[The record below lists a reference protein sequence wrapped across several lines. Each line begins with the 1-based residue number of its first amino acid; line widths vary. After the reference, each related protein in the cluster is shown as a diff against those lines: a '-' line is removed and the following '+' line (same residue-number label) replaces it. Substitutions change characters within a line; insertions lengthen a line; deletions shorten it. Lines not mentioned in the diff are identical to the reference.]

1 MTKGADD
8 FESLKK
14 ELEESRLRIRSL
26 EEKVQEN
33 EFLKDSLQK
42 AEKRISQIIENSPDA
57 IVILDMETGKF
68 QSANQRAA
76 DLFGYSPEEFQTIG
90 PVEISPPIQE
100 DGRSSEEAAL
110 GYLKRASQ
118 GELVTFEWLHR
129 SKSGEI
135 IPCEVRLISLPGE
148 KLLIRGSIVDF
159 RDQKKIKDE
168 LKENQKRLESAIYG
182 GELGLWEWDIPTNGN
197 TYNDYWAEMLGYKL
211 SELAPHVDTWKSL
224 LHPEDLPIAEQALQK
239 YMSGESPVYEC
250 EFRLKCKDGSWK
262 WILTVGKLQDYDSDG
277 KPLKMYGIHSDI
289 DRRKKTEEELKE
301 KEAALSRS
309 QKLAGLGSWEYNVA
323 SGETY
328 VSEYL
333 SKIYELENRSS
344 KGIYGF
350 EIVHPDDKARIRN
363 YFRDA
368 ILNRYIREFEYRII
382 TPSGMTKTILNQSE
396 LISDEKGELVKI
408 IGSILDVSEKRKNER
423 LLQYRLGF
431 ETLTTKVSS
440 EIINLPSHKIPET
453 IRSGLEKLALFL
465 NMQRGTILLYN
476 ENYTTRHATYE
487 WIHPKA
493 RIQKENLNQ
502 IEEIDPN
509 SFITGEMKA
518 GRIAKIDKKENLP
531 YDSKSDRELFIRN
544 GLESYIAIPLMI
556 GGTLKGRLG
565 FGSENPETKK
575 EPDLDRL
582 ENQLL
587 RNFADII
594 INALER
600 KRVEDELKQ
609 ERDLLSSITE
619 NSATS
624 ITVLNTKGKI
634 LYANKSSE
642 FVLGIKNSDIVSR
655 SYDSPQWEAR
665 SLDGSE
671 WKEEEQPFTQVMRTG
686 APVYDIRHAILTA
699 NKEIK
704 YLSVNGSPVKNE
716 KGEIQSLVFL
726 VTDITENVLKER
738 ALIASEER
746 YRTVAEQ
753 TGSIVYDYD
762 ISTGKVTWAG
772 AVFSLTGFK
781 LEEFQ
786 NFNIDKWIEYIHP
799 KDLDQV
805 LHDMEESMAK
815 HNKFRSTY
823 RFRTKDEQYIL
834 VEDRGVFLYD
844 ENNQPFRM
852 MGAMI
857 DIAEKKKAEE
867 MLKDSEERLR
877 LALNAANMGNWSW
890 DIKEDKITWS
900 EKAFQIFRTQP
911 SEFKANLRALFHLT
925 HPDDKPLLEKTV
937 QNLLAGKIPG
947 DDYYFQHR
955 LILPNEELAWI
966 EAKGKLYR
974 DRNSQPL
981 RLVGTVTD
989 ITERKKAEEELK
1001 TSEMRFQTFY
1011 QFSNE
1016 AIILLEKG
1024 EIRISDSNPTF
1035 QKLFGYTAE
1044 EAAGLNLIRLLSR
1057 SSLKD
1062 LRKRNFSLGG
1072 KDSVE
1077 IIAKK
1082 KNGIFF
1088 PAIVSLRTFIN
1099 KGKGFYSINVIDTT
1113 PFKEAEELRIVN
1125 NEIRVRNRLI
1135 EIQKAELENT
1145 LENLKKTQSQL
1156 IQSEKM
1162 AALGQ
1167 LMAGI
1172 AHEINNPIGA
1182 VQASNQNI
1190 QECLN
1195 RFRSLLPDVQFAMGS
1210 LNPTLRELF
1219 AEFIEKAISGN
1230 EHFTGMEQRNRKKAI
1245 AHVLES
1251 RKIPARLAA
1260 SYADTLVDMGIG
1272 DLPEKFIP
1280 LLLLE
1285 QSEMILE
1292 YSSLESYFFRN
1303 TKTIQIA
1310 VDRISKILYAL
1321 KNFSHFDIA
1330 GERILASVKD
1340 TIETVLTIYHNQLK
1354 KGVELQ
1360 KDFEEVA
1367 PILCFPDDL
1376 LHIWTNLIYNSLQAM
1391 QFKGTILIRLKKLE
1405 DELMVEVKDNGP
1417 GIPIEIQER
1426 IFEPFFTTKA
1436 PGEGSGLGLDIVKKI
1451 VQKHDGKI
1459 GLESIPGMTS
1469 FKIYLPI
1476 LTENVR

>member
-1 MTKGADD
+1 MNNETDSFG
-8 FESLKK
+8 SLKK
-14 ELEESRLRIRSL
+14 ELEESRLRIHSL
-26 EEKVQEN
+26 ENQLREN
-33 EFLKDSLQK
+33 EFLKDSLRK

-57 IVILDMETGKF
+57 IVILNMETGKF
-68 QSANQRAA
+68 QSVNQRAS
-76 DLFGYSPEEFQTIG
+76 DLFGYSLEEFQTIG
-90 PVEISPPIQE
+90 PVAISPRFQE
-100 DGRSSEEAAL
+100 DGRTSEEAAIE
-110 GYLKRASQ
+110 YLKRASQ

-129 SKSGEI
+129 SKSDEI

-148 KLLIRGSIVDF
+148 SLLIRGSILDI
-159 RDQKKIKDE
+159 RDQKKIQDE
-168 LKENQKRLESAIYG
+168 LKKNQKRLESAIYG

-211 SELAPHVDTWKSL
+211 DELAPHVDTWKSL
-224 LHPEDLPIAEQALQK
+224 LHPEDLPLAEQALER
-239 YMSGESPVYEC
+239 YMSGETPVYEC

-262 WILTVGKLQDYDSDG
+262 WILTVGKLQDFDSNG
-277 KPLKMYGIHSDI
+277 KPLKMYGIHADI
-289 DRRKKTEEELKE
+289 DRRKKVEQQLRE

-309 QKLAGLGSWEYNVA
+309 QKLAGIGSWEYDLA
-323 SGETY
+323 EEKML

-333 SKIYELENRSS
+333 GKIYELENLSS
-344 KGIYGF
+344 KGVYGI
-350 EIVHPDDKARIRN
+350 ELVHPDDRARVQK
-363 YFRDA
+363 YFIDA
-368 ILNRYIREFEYRII
+368 VKNGYIREIEYRIV
-382 TPSGMTKTILNQSE
+382 TSSGKTKTILNQSE
-396 LISDEKGELVKI
+396 LISDEKGELKKI
-408 IGSILDVSEKRKNER
+408 IGSILDVSEKRKSER

-440 EIINLPSHKIPET
+440 EIINLPSREIPQT
-453 IRSGLEKLALFL
+453 IQSSLEKLSLFL
-465 NMQRGTILLYN
+465 NMQRGNIVLYDSK
-476 ENYTTRHATYE
+476 YTTRKVIYE
-487 WIHPKA
+487 WIHPKSK
-493 RIQKENLNQ
+493 IQKENLNQ
-502 IEEIDPN
+502 IETIDPN
-509 SFITGEMKA
+509 SYITGEMKA
-518 GRIAKIDKKENLP
+518 GRIAKIEKLEDLP
-531 YDSKSDRELFIRN
+531 FGTNSDRDLFLRN
-544 GLESYIAIPLMI
+544 GFQSFLAIPLMI

-565 FGSENPETKK
+565 FGSENIGIEK

-587 RNFADII
+587 RNFAEII

-624 ITVLNTKGKI
+624 ITVMDTEGKI

-642 FVLGIKNSDIVSR
+642 HVLGVEISEITSRTYNS
-655 SYDSPQWEAR
+655 PKWEAK
-665 SLDGSE
+665 SLDEGE
-671 WKEEEQPFTQVMRTG
+671 WKDEDQPFTQVMKTG
-686 APVYDIRHAILTA
+686 EPVYDIRHAIATSSG
-699 NKEIK
+699 EVK
-704 YLSVNGSPVKNE
+704 YLSINGSPVKNQR
-716 KGEIQSLVFL
+716 GEIQSLVFL
-726 VTDITENVLKER
+726 ITDITENVLRER
-738 ALIASEER
+738 ALKASEER

-786 NFNIDKWIEYIHP
+786 NFNIDKRLESIHP
-799 KDLDQV
+799 KDLDRV
-805 LHDMEESMAK
+805 LRELEESMAK
-815 HNKFRSTY
+815 HSKFRSIY
-823 RFRTKDEQYIL
+823 SFRTKYGGYIL
-834 VEDRGVFLYD
+834 VEDRGIFLYD
-844 ENNQPFRM
+844 GNNQPFRM
-852 MGAMI
+852 LGAMI

-890 DIKEDKITWS
+890 DINEDKITWS
-900 EKAFQIFRTQP
+900 EKAFQIFRTE
-911 SEFKANLRALFHLT
+911 SSRFKGNLNALSDLT
-925 HPDDKPLLEKTV
+925 HPEDKPLLEKTLK
-937 QNLLAGKIPG
+937 NLLNGKNPE

-955 LILPNEELAWI
+955 LILPNDELAWI
-966 EAKGKLYR
+966 ESKGKLYR
-974 DRNSQPL
+974 DRNFQPL
-981 RLVGTVTD
+981 RIVGTVTD

-1024 EIRISDSNPTF
+1024 NILINDSNPAF
-1035 QKLFGYTAE
+1035 QKLFGYSAK
-1044 EAAGLNLIRLLSR
+1044 EAAGLNLIRLLSI

-1072 KDSVE
+1072 KDSAE
-1077 IIAKK
+1077 IVAKK
-1082 KNGIFF
+1082 KNGTFF
-1088 PAIVSLRTFIN
+1088 PAIVSVRTFIN
-1099 KGKGFYSINVIDTT
+1099 KGKIFYSINVIDTS

-1135 EIQKAELENT
+1135 EIQKTELENT

-1195 RFRSLLPDVQFAMGS
+1195 RFRSLLPDVQIAMGS
-1210 LNPTLRELF
+1210 LNSESRELF
-1219 AEFIEKAISGN
+1219 AEFIEKAISSN
-1230 EHFTGMEQRNRKKAI
+1230 DHFTGMEQRNRKKAI
-1245 AHVLES
+1245 TSVLES
-1251 RKIPARLAA
+1251 FKIPTRLAV
-1260 SYADTLVDMGIG
+1260 SYADTLVDMGLG
-1272 DLPEKFIP
+1272 DLPAKFVP

-1292 YSSLESYFFRN
+1292 YSSLESFFFRN
-1303 TKTIQIA
+1303 TKTIQVA

-1354 KGVELQ
+1354 KGVDLQ
-1360 KDFEEVA
+1360 KDFEEVP

-1391 QFKGTILIRLKKLE
+1391 QFKGTILIRLKRMDK
-1405 DELMVEVKDNGP
+1405 ELMVEVKDNGP
-1417 GIPIEIQER
+1417 GIPSEIQER

-1451 VQKHDGKI
+1451 VQKHNGKI
-1459 GLESIPGMTS
+1459 ELESIPGMTS

-1476 LTENVR
+1476 LTQSA

>member
-1 MTKGADD
+1 MSKD
-8 FESLKK
+8 FDSLERLKK
-14 ELEESRLRIRSL
+14 ELEDAKLQIQKMEYALR
-26 EEKVQEN
+26 EN
-33 EFLKDSLQK
+33 EFLKNSLQK

-57 IVILDMETGKF
+57 IVILNMETGKF
-68 QSANQRAA
+68 QSVNQRAS
-76 DLFGYSPEEFQTIG
+76 DLFGYSLEEFQTIG
-90 PVEISPPIQE
+90 PIEISPFLQE
-100 DGRSSEEAAL
+100 DGRSSEESAL
-110 GYLKRASQ
+110 VYLKRASQ
-118 GELVTFEWLHR
+118 GELVTFDWLHK
-129 SKSGEI
+129 SKTGEI

-148 KLLIRGSIVDF
+148 SLLIRGSILDV

-197 TYNDYWAEMLGYKL
+197 TYNVYWAEMLGYTL
-211 SELAPHVDTWKSL
+211 NELAPHIDTWKSL
-224 LHPEDLPIAEQALQK
+224 IHPEDAPIAEEALQR
-239 YMSGESPVYEC
+239 YINGECPVYEC

-262 WILTVGKLQDYDSDG
+262 WVLTVGKFQDYDSNG
-277 KPLKMYGIHSDI
+277 KPLKMYGIHADI
-289 DRRKKTEEELKE
+289 NRRKKTEQELKE

-309 QKLAGLGSWEYNVA
+309 QKLAGLGSWEYNI
-323 SGETY
+323 SSQEMH

-333 SKIYELENRSS
+333 GKIYESDNLSS
-344 KGIYGF
+344 KGIFGL
-350 EIVHPDDKARIRN
+350 EIVHPEDQAGFQN
-363 YFRDA
+363 YFQEA
-368 ILNRYIREFEYRII
+368 IINKHIREIEYRIL
-382 TPSGMTKTILNQSE
+382 TPSGKTKTLLNQSE
-396 LISDEKGELVKI
+396 LIENGKGDVVKI

-440 EIINLPSHKIPET
+440 EIINLPSHEIPKT
-453 IRSGLEKLALFL
+453 IQSGLEKLALFL
-465 NMQRGTILLYN
+465 NMQRGSIVLYN
-476 ENYTTRHATYE
+476 EDYTTRQVIYE
-487 WIHPKA
+487 WIHPRA
-493 RIQKENLNQ
+493 TIQRENLNR
-502 IEEIDPN
+502 IEKIDPN
-509 SFITGEMKA
+509 SFLTSEMRA
-518 GRIAKIDKKENLP
+518 GRIAKIERKRDLP
-531 YDSKSDRELFIRN
+531 LHSRSDQELFNRN
-544 GLESYIAIPLMI
+544 GFESYLAIPLMI
-556 GGTLKGRLG
+556 GGILKGRLG
-565 FGSENPETKK
+565 FGSENIGIKK
-575 EPDLDRL
+575 EQDLDQL

-587 RNFADII
+587 RNFAEII

-600 KRVEDELKQ
+600 KRVEDELKL

-624 ITVLNTKGKI
+624 ITVLNTEGKI

-642 FVLGIKNSDIVSR
+642 YVLGIKNTDITSR
-655 SYDSPQWEAR
+655 SYNSPQWEAR
-665 SLDGSE
+665 SLDGTE
-671 WKEEEQPFTQVMRTG
+671 WKEEDQPFTQVLKSG
-686 APVYDIRHAILTA
+686 APVYDIRHAIVTE

-716 KGEIQSLVFL
+716 IGVIQSLVFL

-738 ALIASEER
+738 ALKASEER

-762 ISTGKVTWAG
+762 ISSGNVTWAG

-786 NFNIDKWIEYIHP
+786 FFNIDKWIEFIHP
-799 KDLDQV
+799 KDLDRV
-805 LHDMEESMAK
+805 LREMEESMAK
-815 HNKFRSTY
+815 HTKFRSIY
-823 RFRTKDEQYIL
+823 QFKTKQDQYIL

-844 ENNQPFRM
+844 KNNQPFRM

-890 DIKEDKITWS
+890 DIKEDRITWS

-911 SEFKANLRALFHLT
+911 SEFKANLRGLYQLT
-925 HPDDKPLLEKTV
+925 HPEDKPLLERTI
-937 QNLLAGKIPG
+937 QNLLAGKNPG

-955 LILPNEELAWI
+955 LLLPNEELAWI

-974 DRNSQPL
+974 DRNFQPL

-1024 EIRISDSNPTF
+1024 NILINDSNPAF
-1035 QKLFGYTAE
+1035 QKLFGYSAR
-1044 EAAGLNLIRLLSR
+1044 EATGLNLIRLLSR
-1057 SSLKD
+1057 GSLKD

-1072 KDSVE
+1072 KDSIE
-1077 IIAKK
+1077 IVARK
-1082 KNGIFF
+1082 KNGNFF

-1099 KGKGFYSINVIDTT
+1099 KGVEFYSVNVIDTT

-1125 NEIRVRNRLI
+1125 NEIRVRNKLI
-1135 EIQKAELENT
+1135 EIQKTELEHT

-1195 RFRSLLPDVQFAMGS
+1195 RFRSLLPDVQIAMGS
-1210 LNPTLRELF
+1210 LNATLRELF

-1230 EHFTGMEQRNRKKAI
+1230 EHFTGMEQRNRKKGI
-1245 AHVLES
+1245 TSLLES
-1251 RKIPARLAA
+1251 HKIPARLAA

-1272 DLPEKFIP
+1272 ELPEKFVP
-1280 LLLLE
+1280 LLLLD

-1354 KGVELQ
+1354 KGVDLR
-1360 KDFEEVA
+1360 KDFEEVS

-1391 QFKGTILIRLKKLE
+1391 QFKGKITIRLKKLK

-1417 GIPIEIQER
+1417 GIPSEIQER

-1451 VQKHDGKI
+1451 VQKHEGRI
-1459 GLESIPGMTS
+1459 ELESVPGMTS
-1469 FKIYLPI
+1469 FRIYLPI
-1476 LTENVR
+1476 LAENVL

>member
-1 MTKGADD
+1 MSNKGDS
-8 FESLKK
+8 FENLKK
-14 ELEESRLRIRSL
+14 ELEESRLRIQSL
-26 EEKVQEN
+26 ENQIREN
-33 EFLKDSLQK
+33 ESLKDSLRK
-42 AEKRISQIIENSPDA
+42 AEKRITQIIENSPDA
-57 IVILDMETGKF
+57 IVILNMETGKF
-68 QSANQRAA
+68 QSVNQRASA
-76 DLFGYSPEEFQTIG
+76 LFGYSIEEFQTLG
-90 PVEISPPIQE
+90 PIEISPPFQE

-118 GELVTFEWLHR
+118 GELVTFEWLHK
-129 SKSGEI
+129 SKSDEI
-135 IPCEVRLISLPGE
+135 ISCEVRLISLPGE
-148 KLLIRGSIVDF
+148 SLLVRGSILDI
-159 RDQKKIKDE
+159 RDQKKIQDE
-168 LKENQKRLESAIYG
+168 LKKNQKRLESAIYG

-197 TYNDYWAEMLGYKL
+197 TFNEYWAEMLGYKL
-211 SELAPHVDTWKSL
+211 SELRPHMDTWKSL
-224 LHPEDLPIAEQALQK
+224 LHPEDLPLAEQALQK

-250 EFRLKCKDGSWK
+250 EFRMKCKDGSWK
-262 WILTVGKLQDYDSDG
+262 WILTVGKLQDYDSNG
-277 KPLKMYGIHSDI
+277 QPLKMYGIHADI
-289 DRRKKTEEELKE
+289 NRRKKVEQKLKE

-309 QKLAGLGSWEYNVA
+309 QKLAGLGSWEYELANDTM
-323 SGETY
+323 S
-328 VSEYL
+328 VSEHL
-333 SKIYELENRSS
+333 GKIYELENSSS
-344 KGIYGF
+344 KGIYGL
-350 EIVHPDDKARIRN
+350 ELIHPDDKTRVQN
-363 YFRDA
+363 YFINA
-368 ILNRYIREFEYRII
+368 ISNGYIREIEYRIF
-382 TPSGMTKTILNQSE
+382 TTSGKLKTILNQSE
-396 LISDEKGELVKI
+396 LISNEKGELIKI

-440 EIINLPSHKIPET
+440 EIINLPSHEIPET

-465 NMQRGTILLYN
+465 NMQRGTIVLYN
-476 ENYTTRHATYE
+476 SDYTTRRVIYE

-493 RIQKENLNQ
+493 KIQKENLNQ
-502 IEEIDPN
+502 IETIDPN
-509 SFITGEMKA
+509 SFITGEMKG
-518 GRIAKIDKKENLP
+518 GRIAKIESKEDLP
-531 YDSKSDRELFIRN
+531 LDSDRELLTRN
-544 GLESYIAIPLMI
+544 GFLSYLAIPLMI
-556 GGTLKGRLG
+556 GGNLKGRLG
-565 FGSENPETKK
+565 FGSESLGIKK
-575 EPDLDRL
+575 EPDLDQL

-587 RNFADII
+587 RNFAEII

-600 KRVEDELKQ
+600 KRVEEELKQ

-624 ITVLNTKGKI
+624 ITVLSPEGKI

-642 FVLGIKNSDIVSR
+642 HVLGIQSSDITSR
-655 SYDSPQWEAR
+655 SYNSPQWEAM
-665 SLDGSE
+665 SLDGGE
-671 WKEEEQPFTQVMRTG
+671 WKEEDQPFTLVMKTG
-686 APVYDIRHAILTA
+686 APVYDIRHAIVTS

-704 YLSVNGSPVKNE
+704 YLSVNGSPVKND
-716 KGEIQSLVFL
+716 KGEILSLVFL
-726 VTDITENVLKER
+726 VTDITESVLKER
-738 ALIASEER
+738 ALKANEER

-762 ISTGKVTWAG
+762 VSTGNVTWAG

-786 NFNIDKWIEYIHP
+786 NFNIDKWTEFIHP
-799 KDLDQV
+799 MDLDRV
-805 LHDMEESMAK
+805 LHDLEESMTK
-815 HNKFRSTY
+815 RTKFRSTY
-823 RFRTKDEQYIL
+823 RFRTKYGGYIL
-834 VEDRGVFLYD
+834 VEDRGVVLYD
-844 ENNQPFRM
+844 GENKAFRM

-890 DIKEDKITWS
+890 EISEDKINWS
-900 EKAFQIFRTQP
+900 EKAFQIFRTEP
-911 SEFKANLRALFHLT
+911 SLFKANLKAVSDLT
-925 HPDDKPLLEKTV
+925 HPEDKPLFEKTI
-937 QNLLAGKIPG
+937 QNLLAGKTAG
-947 DDYYFQHR
+947 DEYYFQHR
-955 LILPNEELAWI
+955 LLLPNDDLAWI

-974 DRNSQPL
+974 DRNSQPV

-1024 EIRISDSNPTF
+1024 NIRIEDSNPAF
-1035 QKLFGYTAE
+1035 QKLFGYSAN

-1057 SSLKD
+1057 GSLRE
-1062 LRKRNFSLGG
+1062 LRKRNFSFGG

-1082 KNGIFF
+1082 KNGNFF

-1099 KGKGFYSINVIDTT
+1099 KGTVFYSVNVIDTT

-1125 NEIRVRNRLI
+1125 NEIRVRNKLI
-1135 EIQKAELENT
+1135 EIQKNELENT

-1195 RFRSLLPDVQFAMGS
+1195 RFRSLLPDVQIAMGS
-1210 LNPTLRELF
+1210 LNAELRELF
-1219 AEFIEKAISGN
+1219 AEFIERAISSN
-1230 EHFTGMEQRNRKKAI
+1230 EHFTGMEQRNRKKTI
-1245 AHVLES
+1245 ASILES
-1251 RKIPARLAA
+1251 RKIPTRLAVA
-1260 SYADTLVDMGIG
+1260 YADTLVDMGIG
-1272 DLPEKFIP
+1272 ELPEKFIP

-1292 YSSLESYFFRN
+1292 YSSLESFFFRN
-1303 TKTIQIA
+1303 TKTIQVA

-1360 KDFEEVA
+1360 KDFEEVP

-1391 QFKGTILIRLKKLE
+1391 QFKGSITIRLRKKE
-1405 DELMVEVKDNGP
+1405 SELMVEVKDNGP
-1417 GIPIEIQER
+1417 GIPGEIQER

-1451 VQKHDGKI
+1451 VEKHEGKI
-1459 GLESIPGMTS
+1459 ELESFPGMTS

-1476 LTENVR
+1476 LTERV